1 MIFKRMFDFV
11 DGERGSH
18 KMIYTQRIIIQRTH
32 VDPVRT
38 LSLRQRHVF
47 ERKMNIHIYLIYL
60 FEEKIFRCRQAIS
73 L

>member
-1 MIFKRMFDFV
+1 MFDFV
-11 DGERGSH
+11 DGERRSH

-47 ERKMNIHIYLIYL
+47 ERKMNIHIYV
-60 FEEKIFRCRQAIS
+60 FV
-73 L
+73 